1 MASTTEVVCAIEDAA
16 LFCFKARKLKRAD
29 RSYRIRRAEIDLLI
43 SNANTLVF
51 AEVHYR
57 RSASRGSGLIQVTG
71 TKSARIIRSAT
82 GWLQRVNLT
91 GTVGS
96 ASCP

>member
-51 AEVHYR
+51 VEV
-57 RSASRGSGLIQVTG
+57 
-71 TKSARIIRSAT
+71 RIIRSAT

>member
-1 MASTTEVVCAIEDAA
+1 MASTTEVSRAFEDTT
-16 LFCFKARKLKRAD
+16 LSCFKARKLNRAD
-29 RSYRIRRAEIDLLI
+29 RNYRIRRGEIDLLI

-51 AEVHYR
+51 VEVRYR
-57 RSASRGSGLIQVTG
+57 RSASCGSGLTQVTG